1 MILNELKVNNFGLY
15 GGEQTL
21 NLAPFGR
28 NGSSKPITLFGG
40 INGGGKTTLLD
51 AVELALYG
59 AQARCSKRSD
69 GNYEQFLHECIH
81 RGVAPSEGASVGLS
95 FRYTSEGEEHVYEL
109 RRSWSLRRKRLREDV
124 VVYKDQELNRA
135 ASDYWNE
142 LVQELIPIGLSQ
154 LFFFDAEKIRF
165 LAEDETGDA
174 TLGASIKSLLG
185 LDLAERLIT
194 DAAVLESRLAER
206 SELSAASDE
215 LQRLQA
221 EFKQHEEAALAK
233 KAECAALENDRLRA
247 LNELEQVEEEFSNV
261 GGKLWEKR
269 EAHQRRKTEMSGRK
283 KELEQQLV
291 AISASALPFALIP
304 ELLERVQSQ
313 DEQEQIAREARVV
326 EKLLSKRD
334 AQIVRQLKKD
344 GIAGDAVEA
353 VRQLQKKDRESRKSA
368 AKTQVR
374 LRLSDAARASLQHL
388 QSRGLRDCADEASRL
403 LDELDRVY
411 RALEDA
417 EHALE
422 VTPADSDVT
431 QIVDRLKEATK
442 KSAVLND
449 RADKLGAKL
458 KSLQFARDEAE
469 RKLQTLRRKQI
480 DQQIR
485 SEEASRMVRLTI
497 RTQSTMKEFLG
508 RATAA
513 KIDRLSGLITDSFRF
528 LLRKQTLVKTVQI
541 NPETFAITLFDGQG
555 NAVPK
560 KRLSEGEKQVF
571 AISVLWGLAQASP
584 RPLPAI
590 IDTPM
595 ARLDAEH
602 RNNLVQRYFPNASH
616 QVIILST
623 DTEVDQHYY
632 RDLHPHIARAYHLN
646 YDESAKATQA
656 QDGYFWEP
664 KPSVLPQEPN
674 R

>member
-1 MILNELKVNNFGLY
+1 MILNELKLNNFCLY

-21 NLAPFGR
+21 NLAPIGR
-28 NGSSKPITLFGG
+28 NGRSKPITLFGG

-59 AQARCSKRSD
+59 ARARCAKRAD
-69 GNYEQFLHECIH
+69 GNYEQFLYECIH
-81 RGVAPSEGASVGLS
+81 RGVHPSDGASVGLTFQYAS
-95 FRYTSEGEEHVYEL
+95 KGEEHIYEL
-109 RRSWSLRRKRLREDV
+109 RRSWSLRRKRLREDIV
-124 VVYKDQELNRA
+124 LYKDGEVNRA
-135 ASDYWNE
+135 SSDYWSE

-194 DAAVLESRLAER
+194 DATILENRLAER
-206 SELSAASDE
+206 SELLAGDAE
-215 LQRLQA
+215 LQQLQT
-221 EFKQHEEAALAK
+221 EFEERDEAVRTK
-233 KAECAALENDRLRA
+233 KVERAALENDRLRA
-247 LNELEQVEEEFSNV
+247 ANELEQVEEEFSNV

-269 EAHQRRKTEMSGRK
+269 EGHQRRKTELADRK
-283 KELEQQLV
+283 KELQQQLV
-291 AISASALPFALIP
+291 AISALELPFALVV

-313 DEQEQIAREARVV
+313 DEQEQTTREAGVV

-334 AQIVRQLKKD
+334 AQIIRQLKRD
-344 GIAGDAVEA
+344 GIAANAVEA

-374 LRLSDAARASLQHL
+374 LRLSDAARTSLQHL
-388 QSRGLRDCADEASRL
+388 QSRGLRDCSNEASRL
-403 LDELDRVY
+403 LDELDTVC
-411 RALEDA
+411 RALEDSD
-417 EHALE
+417 HALE

-431 QIVDRLKEATK
+431 EIVDRLKEATK

-449 RADKLGAKL
+449 RAGKLDAAL

-485 SEEASRMVRLTI
+485 GEEGTRMVKLAI
-497 RTQSTMKEFLG
+497 RTQSTMNEFLR

-528 LLRKQTLVKTVQI
+528 LLRKQTLVQTVHI
-541 NPETFAITLFDGQG
+541 NPETFSITLFDDQG
-555 NAVPK
+555 HAVPK
-560 KRLSEGEKQVF
+560 KRLSEGEKQIF

-602 RNNLVQRYFPNASH
+602 RNNLIQRYFPHASH

-623 DTEVDQHYY
+623 DTEVDERYY

-646 YDESAKATQA
+646 YDESAKVTQA
-656 QDGYFWEP
+656 EEGYFWES
-664 KPSVLPQEPN
+664 KAV
-674 R
+674 RAAAGA